1 MLWEVVFS
9 LLRFYLSMK
18 IFVTGTSGFIGFHLA
33 RRLLEEGHQVIGLD
47 NFNPYYDT
55 RLKEARHA
63 VLAKFQ
69 NFLSYRGDLCD
80 RPLLD
85 RILVDHTPDALVN
98 LAAQA
103 GVRYSFEHPEE
114 YIRSNVTGF
123 LNILEVVR
131 RAPTKIPLIYASSSS
146 VYGANTQFPFSED
159 QPTET
164 PLSLYAASKKSNE
177 LIAHSYANLYG
188 ITTIGLRFFSVYGPW
203 GRPDMALWLFTEK
216 MLRGEPIQVF
226 NNGNMWRDFT
236 YIDDIVAG
244 IVGVI
249 DATIA
254 GSIAGCQIYN
264 IGNDQ
269 SEKLMDL
276 IGILERELGV
286 KAKME
291 LLPMQDGDVLKT
303 HADISRLQKAVGY
316 APTTPISE
324 GIPKFVK
331 WYRDEWL
338 PAIK

>member
-1 MLWEVVFS
+1 
-9 LLRFYLSMK
+9 
-18 IFVTGTSGFIGFHLA
+18 
-33 RRLLEEGHQVIGLD
+33 
-47 NFNPYYDT
+47 
-55 RLKEARHA
+55 
-63 VLAKFQ
+63 
-69 NFLSYRGDLCD
+69 
-80 RPLLD
+80 
-85 RILVDHTPDALVN
+85 
-98 LAAQA
+98 
-103 GVRYSFEHPEE
+103 
-114 YIRSNVTGF
+114 
-123 LNILEVVR
+123 
-131 RAPTKIPLIYASSSS
+131 
-146 VYGANTQFPFSED
+146 
-159 QPTET
+159 
-164 PLSLYAASKKSNE
+164 
-177 LIAHSYANLYG
+177 
-188 ITTIGLRFFSVYGPW
+188 
-203 GRPDMALWLFTEK
+203 MALWLFTEK

-291 LLPMQDGDVLKT
+291 LMPMQDGDVLKT